1 VADLPLLELPDV
13 LAARRALAGVVV
25 RTPVLRSD
33 ALDELAGA
41 RLFFKAEGLQ
51 VTGSFKVRGAYNR
64 VRSFSPEEI
73 ARGLITVSAGNAA
86 LGAAWAAR
94 ALGARLVVVMP
105 ENAVPEKLAGVAALG
120 ARIEKEG
127 VTNATQAFERLDRLR
142 KEHGYTLVHPF
153 DDPYVIAGAGTAT
166 WELLEDA
173 PDLEALALPASGGG
187 LLSGALL
194 AARALAPAAPVY
206 GVQPAGA
213 DGIVRSLAAGKPT
226 PPEKVQTVADG
237 LTAPKPG
244 ILNFELIRRWAAD
257 VFTVTD
263 EAILEAMGLILR
275 HLKVI
280 VEPAGAAALAG
291 VLADQRFRGKR
302 VGVLLSGSNTGME
315 RVREVVGATARIDEA
330 PEVRV
335 RDLIGSLESG
345 IPDLAENHRAYL
357 RPGLKSRATDGSPYW
372 DHKDQ

>member
-1 VADLPLLELPDV
+1 VTDLPLPDLPEL
-13 LAARRALAGVVV
+13 LAARRALAGVVR

-64 VRSFSPEEI
+64 IRSFSPEEM
-73 ARGLITVSAGNAA
+73 APGLITVSAGNAA

-105 ENAVPEKLAGVAALG
+105 EGAVPEKLAGVAALG

-127 VTNATQAFERLDRLR
+127 VTNATLAFERLDRLR

-153 DDPYVIAGAGTAT
+153 DDPFVIAGAGTAT
-166 WELLEDA
+166 WELLEEA
-173 PDLEALALPASGGG
+173 PDLDILAIAGSGGG
-187 LLSGALL
+187 PLAGAVL
-194 AARALAPAAPVY
+194 AARGLAPAAKVY
-206 GVQPAGA
+206 GVQPSGS
-213 DGIVRSLAAGKPT
+213 DGIIRSLAAGKPT
-226 PPEKVQTVADG
+226 PPEKIQTVADG

-244 ILNFELIRRWAAD
+244 VLNFEIIRRGVAD
-257 VFTVTD
+257 VFTVSD
-263 EAILEAMGLILR
+263 EAILHAMGLIVR

-280 VEPAGAAALAG
+280 VEPAGAAAFAG
-291 VLADQRFRGKR
+291 VLADERFRGRR

-315 RVREVVGATARIDEA
+315 RVREVLAAR
-330 PEVRV
+330 
-335 RDLIGSLESG
+335 
-345 IPDLAENHRAYL
+345 
-357 RPGLKSRATDGSPYW
+357 
-372 DHKDQ
+372 

>member
-1 VADLPLLELPDV
+1 VTDLPLPDLPDL
-13 LAARRALAGVVV
+13 LAARRALAEVVV

-73 ARGLITVSAGNAA
+73 APGLITVSAGNAA

-94 ALGARLVVVMP
+94 AVGARLVVVMP
-105 ENAVPEKLAGVAALG
+105 ENAVPEKLLRVAALG

-127 VTNATQAFERLDRLR
+127 ITNATQAFERLDRLR
-142 KEHGYTLVHPF
+142 REHGYTLVHPF
-153 DDPYVIAGAGTAT
+153 DDPFVIAGAGTAT
-166 WELLEDA
+166 WELLEDV
-173 PDLEALALPASGGG
+173 PEIDTLALPCSGGG
-187 LLSGALL
+187 PLAGALL
-194 AARALAPAAPVY
+194 AARGLAPAARVY
-206 GVQPAGA
+206 GVQPVGS
-213 DGIVRSLAAGKPT
+213 DGIIRSLAAGEPT
-226 PPEKVQTVADG
+226 APERVQTVADG

-244 ILNFELIRRWAAD
+244 VLNFELIRRWVAD
-257 VFTVTD
+257 VFTVPD
-263 EAILEAMGLILR
+263 AAILAAMALILR

-291 VLADQRFRGKR
+291 VLADARVRGRR

-315 RVREVVGATARIDEA
+315 RVREV
-330 PEVRV
+330 
-335 RDLIGSLESG
+335 
-345 IPDLAENHRAYL
+345 LAER
-357 RPGLKSRATDGSPYW
+357 
-372 DHKDQ
+372 

>member
-1 VADLPLLELPDV
+1 MTDLTLPDLPDL

-51 VTGSFKVRGAYNR
+51 LTGSFKVRGAFNR
-64 VRSFSPEEI
+64 VRAFTPEEL
-73 ARGLITVSAGNAA
+73 APGLITVSAGNAA

-94 ALGARLVVVMP
+94 AVGARLVVVMP
-105 ENAVPEKLAGVAALG
+105 ENAVPEKLAAVAAMG

-127 VTNATQAFERLDRLR
+127 VTNATLAFERLARLR
-142 KEHGYTLVHPF
+142 EEHGYTLVHPF
-153 DDPYVIAGAGTAT
+153 DDPFVIAGAGTAT
-166 WELLEDA
+166 WELLEDV
-173 PDLEALALPASGGG
+173 PDLDTLAIPASGGG

-194 AARALAPAAPVY
+194 AARGLAPAAKVY
-206 GVQPAGA
+206 GVQPTGA
-213 DGIVRSLAAGKPT
+213 DGIVRSLAAGAPT
-226 PPEKVQTVADG
+226 PPERVQTVADG

-244 ILNFELIRRWAAD
+244 VRNFELIRRWAAA
-257 VFTVTD
+257 VFTVSD
-263 EAILEAMGLILR
+263 EAILAAMGLILR

-291 VLADQRFRGKR
+291 VLADERFRGKR

-315 RVREVVGATARIDEA
+315 RVRET
-330 PEVRV
+330 
-335 RDLIGSLESG
+335 
-345 IPDLAENHRAYL
+345 LAQA
-357 RPGLKSRATDGSPYW
+357 
-372 DHKDQ
+372 

>member
-1 VADLPLLELPDV
+1 MSSESMTDLPLPDLPDLV
-13 LAARRALAGVVV
+13 AARRALAGVVA

-64 VRSFSPEEI
+64 VRSFSPEEL
-73 ARGLITVSAGNAA
+73 APGLITVSAGNAA

-94 ALGARLVVVMP
+94 AVGARLVVVMP

-127 VTNATQAFERLDRLR
+127 VTNAVQAFERLDRLR
-142 KEHGYTLVHPF
+142 NEHGYTLVHPF
-153 DDPYVIAGAGTAT
+153 DDPHVIAGAGTAT

-173 PDLEALALPASGGG
+173 LDLEALAIPASGGG
-187 LLSGALL
+187 LLGGALL
-194 AARALAPAAPVY
+194 AARGFAPTARVF

-244 ILNFELIRRWAAD
+244 VLNFELIRRWAAD
-257 VFTVTD
+257 VVAVPD

-275 HLKVI
+275 HLKVV

-291 VLADQRFRGKR
+291 ALADARFRGRR

-315 RVREVVGATARIDEA
+315 RVRDVLAR
-330 PEVRV
+330 
-335 RDLIGSLESG
+335 
-345 IPDLAENHRAYL
+345 
-357 RPGLKSRATDGSPYW
+357 
-372 DHKDQ
+372 

>member
-1 VADLPLLELPDV
+1 MAELHLPDLPDILT
-13 LAARRALAGVVV
+13 ARRALAGVVL

-41 RLFFKAEGLQ
+41 RLLFKAEGLQ
-51 VTGSFKVRGAYNR
+51 ITGSFKVRGAYNR
-64 VRSFSPEEI
+64 VRSLSPEEI
-73 ARGLITVSAGNAA
+73 RPGLITVSAGNAA

-94 ALGARLVVVMP
+94 TVGARLVVVMP
-105 ENAVPEKLAGVAALG
+105 ENAVPEKLAGVSALG

-142 KEHGYTLVHPF
+142 RDHGYTLVHPF
-153 DDPYVIAGAGTAT
+153 DDPFVIAGAGTAT

-173 PDLEALALPASGGG
+173 PDLDTLALPCSGGG
-187 LLSGALL
+187 LLAGALL
-194 AARALAPAAPVY
+194 AARGLAPAARVY
-206 GVQPAGA
+206 GIQPVGA
-213 DGIVRSLAAGKPT
+213 DGIVRSLAAGEPT
-226 PPEKVQTVADG
+226 PPERVQTIADG

-244 ILNFELIRRWAAD
+244 IRNFELIRRSVTD

-263 EAILEAMGLILR
+263 EAILQAMGLILR

-291 VLADQRFRGKR
+291 VLADERFRGRR

-315 RVREVVGATARIDEA
+315 RVREVLT
-330 PEVRV
+330 
-335 RDLIGSLESG
+335 
-345 IPDLAENHRAYL
+345 
-357 RPGLKSRATDGSPYW
+357 RPS
-372 DHKDQ
+372 